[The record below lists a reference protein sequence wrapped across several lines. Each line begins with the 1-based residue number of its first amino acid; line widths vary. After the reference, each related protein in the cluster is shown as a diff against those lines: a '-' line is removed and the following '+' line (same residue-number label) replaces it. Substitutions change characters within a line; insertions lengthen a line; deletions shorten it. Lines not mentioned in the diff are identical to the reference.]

1 VFLESI
7 TLSAAT
13 DGDVD
18 LTWFPKSTPLEDVGD
33 LSGWLADLNRRN
45 SDFIVVAP
53 STVITG
59 DELDRSSA
67 YTTISAGTKFDFKTD
82 LARIVQRAFN
92 ASNFLIASQTNNEA
106 PSAFDAINLRGGA
119 IEASTPV
126 TDVQA
131 ALDSIMYKNIN
142 IVVPATDDIEIH
154 KLVKKHCNDAA
165 EKAGSER
172 NCWLGTEADRTLD
185 YVHNIYIKELND
197 RNCAVVC
204 QGIKLKKTNKS
215 FPTPWYTALALASVQ
230 AATPIAEPMTRKI
243 IQGIEPIQTT
253 FDPDADAN
261 KAIRLSIVII
271 NSAAGPI
278 RVERS
283 ITTYRRNLDHPVFCE
298 VSANESVNTC
308 LRTLRAKLAQH
319 IGTKATA
326 DQAQLVSRAAQSILS
341 DLREKAIIAN
351 YKDVSV
357 VLSGDVL
364 NITFDLAAIE
374 PLNFITVQ
382 ANLGQF

>member
-1 VFLESI
+1 
-7 TLSAAT
+7 
-13 DGDVD
+13 
-18 LTWFPKSTPLEDVGD
+18 
-33 LSGWLADLNRRN
+33 
-45 SDFIVVAP
+45 
-53 STVITG
+53 
-59 DELDRSSA
+59 
-67 YTTISAGTKFDFKTD
+67 
-82 LARIVQRAFN
+82 
-92 ASNFLIASQTNNEA
+92 
-106 PSAFDAINLRGGA
+106 
-119 IEASTPV
+119 
-126 TDVQA
+126 
-131 ALDSIMYKNIN
+131 M
-142 IVVPATDDIEIH
+142 
-154 KLVKKHCNDAA
+154 A
-165 EKAGSER
+165 E
-172 NCWLGTEADRTLD
+172 TQ
-185 YVHNIYIKELND
+185 IKELND